1 MAYNVL
7 KGKVEGSVDQHGDQ
21 EIDGV
26 KVFKNAISASIFYDT
41 DAQSPCATE
50 NNVAIKKLS
59 SDTKFGILTYQG
71 EKIAKSNYNLT
82 FDGLI
87 LRADKAVI
95 NSLSGSG
102 ENLKNVPAEH
112 LSGKVMAKS
121 INYGAGLE
129 ELRTELRVKTSDG
142 IKLDM
147 KGISLNIAA
156 NSALDIRNQKL
167 LVNPNNSLNIQ
178 DNGQNVSDNDLLMVY
193 DTSRGE
199 LRHSTLKNLYEGF
212 VNLKVPHA
220 GGSKNCI
227 QFKGN
232 KSFDGS
238 QDFTY
243 DSSNKTMSVKGTTKT
258 LNMQVAQNLESNNK
272 LYINGAVYRDIKNIS
287 DSSYAIQDTDNTL
300 LFNTSENI
308 IIATLPPAKD
318 NSGRVLTIKKVCTDE
333 HKYKIRNTNVLK
345 IRTTGEL
352 IDFKSEITMQ
362 SNYSHLTVQSDGDK
376 WWIIGKSGS

>member
-7 KGKVEGSVDQHGDQ
+7 KGKVEGSVDQHADQ
-21 EIDGV
+21 EIEGV
-26 KVFKNAISASIFYDT
+26 KVFKNTISASIFYDT

-82 FDGLI
+82 FDGLV

-129 ELRTELRVKTSDG
+129 DLRTELRVKTSDG
-142 IKLDM
+142 IKLDTE
-147 KGISLNIAA
+147 GISLNIAP

-199 LRHSTLKNLYEGF
+199 LRHSTLKNLYDGF

-220 GGSKNCI
+220 GGTKNSI
-227 QFKGN
+227 QFRGS
-232 KSFDGS
+232 KSFDGN

-243 DSSNKTMSVKGTTKT
+243 DPTNKTVSVAGTTKT
-258 LNMQVAQNLESNNK
+258 SNLQVAQNLESNNK
-272 LYINGAVYRDIKNIS
+272 LFMNGAVYKDIKQIS
-287 DSSYAIQDTDNTL
+287 DSLYNVQDTDNTL
-300 LFNTSENI
+300 LFDTGKNVITT
-308 IIATLPPAKD
+308 TLPPAKD
-318 NSGRVLTIKKVCTDE
+318 NSGRVLTIKKICTDE
-333 HKYKIRNTNVLK
+333 QKCKIRSTNVLK
-345 IRTTGEL
+345 IRTNGEL
-352 IDFKSEITMQ
+352 IDFKNEIVMQ
-362 SNYSHLTVQSDGDK
+362 SNYSHLTIQSDGNK